1 MARYTRGKAVQL
13 TKNFKSTEFDC
24 KCGKCKD
31 TLIDTKLVNLLQKVR
46 DYYNKPVIINSGF
59 RCAAHNKAVGGATT
73 SQHTLGRAADIRIT
87 GVTPSTIADYAEKIG
102 FDGIGRYSTFTH
114 VDTRGY
120 KARWWG

>member
-1 MARYTRGKAVQL
+1 MAKYTRGKSVQL
-13 TKNFKSTEFDC
+13 SKNFRSVEFDC

-31 TLIDTKLVNLLQKVR
+31 TLIDEKLVTLLQKLR
-46 DYYNKPVIINSGF
+46 DKIGKPIIINSGF

-73 SQHTLGRAADIRIT
+73 SQHTIGKAADIRVT
-87 GVTPSTIADYAEKIG
+87 GILPSTIASHCEAIG